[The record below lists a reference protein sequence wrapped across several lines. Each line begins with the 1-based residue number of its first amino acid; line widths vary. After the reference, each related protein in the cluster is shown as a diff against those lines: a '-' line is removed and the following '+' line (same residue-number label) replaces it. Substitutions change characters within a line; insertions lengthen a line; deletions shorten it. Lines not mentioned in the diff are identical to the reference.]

1 MFAVH
6 LYNAWL
12 GIWSTMVLCWS
23 KHLKQWKH
31 LFLKYFCHHHVTI
44 LLDRTAVALAG
55 NLLLCTY
62 IITVGRMTSIC
73 SYISG
78 HKHWHTDCIMFPLL
92 CTSLGRAPTKGGI
105 LQPCWAGRDH
115 VLVSWDQIP
124 VAGALHW
131 ESTQDLD
138 CEWLN
143 LSFE

>member
-12 GIWSTMVLCWS
+12 GIWGTMVLCWS

-55 NLLLCTY
+55 NLLLCTC
-62 IITVGRMTSIC
+62 IISVGPMTSIC

-78 HKHWHTDCIMFPLL
+78 HRHWHTDCIMFPILWTL
-92 CTSLGRAPTKGGI
+92 LGRAPYQRRYTPA
-105 LQPCWAGRDH
+105 LLGRQGSCSGFLGPDSCCRR
-115 VLVSWDQIP
+115 L
-124 VAGALHW
+124 ALREH
-131 ESTQDLD
+131 TGLR